1 MVMKK
6 VTVYLSIATLLC
18 LTFALKCVKNENMI
32 TLQNNKIVSNFVPE
46 PDASID
52 VSEFKQHLAKYPERW
67 NVALDFL
74 AKNDLKS
81 LSLGRTDLNDDVYI
95 TVSEYTT
102 KNIEDAD
109 YESHKKYIDLQY
121 IVSGE
126 ELIGLTRNQQ
136 MLKVISPYAEEK
148 DIEFYEYNGGD
159 LLSATPDR
167 YFIFFPK
174 DIHRPCIKMKEN
186 SIVKKVVVKIK
197 YQ

>member
-1 MVMKK
+1 MRK
-6 VTVYLSIATLLC
+6 VIVYLSVAILLC

-32 TLQNNKIVSNFVPE
+32 TVQNNKIVSNFVPE

-52 VSEFKQHLAKYPERW
+52 VAEFKQHLAKFPARW
-67 NVALDFL
+67 NAAFDFL
-74 AKNDLKS
+74 VKNDLKS
-81 LSLGRTDLNDDVYI
+81 LPTGRTDLNGDVYV

-126 ELIGLTRNQQ
+126 ELIGLTQNQEG
-136 MLKVISPYAEEK
+136 LKVISPYVEEK

-174 DIHRPCIKMKEN
+174 DVHRPCIKTKEN
-186 SIVKKVVVKIK
+186 CKVKKVVVKIR